1 MTPQTS
7 RLAYGAIIAAAVLWG
22 GSIVAQKLALSGF
35 SAVEASVLRDIG
47 GLAILL
53 TTWWWQEGTLAKL
66 TKADVRMLG
75 LLGLGVLGN
84 HLLILMGLKYVSG
97 AVGGVI
103 IGSSPVVTALLSAVL
118 IHDVPLRAVWAGG
131 LLSFAGVGLVS
142 VAGFQAAGD
151 QPLLGSLLVFL
162 GVVSW
167 ALYSIGSRQ
176 LMERHSALTVNW
188 TTLLVATV
196 LQIPLLWTDRKM
208 LDAGLGS
215 VTPADWMALGYLVLF
230 ATAIAQQAWLY
241 GVKGIGPSRASVL
254 GNLTPVAAV
263 VLSAVLLKEP
273 VGTSEILGIAL
284 ILGGGVVVTAAAT
297 IAGIAS
303 TKATPTT
310 SSPPSPSSPPRS
322 RSSRSL
328 PPEAGGRIDAC
339 SCVVMTAPARSQDVC
354 PPAEATARSPSW
366 WPRRLRA
373 RARAG
378 GRPGPSRTAWGR
390 RSRA

>member
-1 MTPQTS
+1 MGSTS
-7 RLAYGAIIAAAVLWG
+7 SLIVKSHSAPSTSLAYGSVMLAATLWG
-22 GSIVAQKLALSGF
+22 GSIVAQKMALGSF

-47 GLAILL
+47 GVAILL
-53 TTWWWQEGTLAKL
+53 TTWWWQEGTWAKL
-66 TKADVRMLG
+66 TKADIWLLG

-103 IGSSPVVTALLSAVL
+103 IGSSPVVTALLSAML

-142 VAGFQAAGD
+142 VAGFQAPGD
-151 QPLLGSLLVFL
+151 LPLLGSLLVFL

-188 TTLLVATV
+188 TTLFVATV

-215 VTPADWMALGYLVLF
+215 VSPADWMALGYLVLF
-230 ATAIAQQAWLY
+230 ATAIAQQAWLF
-241 GVKGIGPSRASVL
+241 GVKGIGPSRASVV

-263 VLSAVLLKEP
+263 VLSAGILKES
-273 VGTSEILGIAL
+273 VGTSEILGIVL
-284 ILGGGVVVTAAAT
+284 ILAGVWVVDRQ
-297 IAGIAS
+297 
-303 TKATPTT
+303 T
-310 SSPPSPSSPPRS
+310 S
-322 RSSRSL
+322 
-328 PPEAGGRIDAC
+328 
-339 SCVVMTAPARSQDVC
+339 
-354 PPAEATARSPSW
+354 
-366 WPRRLRA
+366 RL
-373 RARAG
+373 
-378 GRPGPSRTAWGR
+378 TM
-390 RSRA
+390 

>member
-22 GSIVAQKLALSGF
+22 GSIVAQKLALGGF

-53 TTWWWQEGTLAKL
+53 TTWWWQEGAVVKL
-66 TKADVRMLG
+66 TRADVRMLG

-103 IGSSPVVTALLSAVL
+103 IGSSPVVTALLSAML
-118 IHDVPLRAVWAGG
+118 IRDVPLRAVWAGG

-167 ALYSIGSRQ
+167 ALYSIGGRQ
-176 LMERHSALTVNW
+176 LMERHSPLTVNW

-196 LQIPLLWTDRKM
+196 IQIPLLWTDRKM
-208 LDAGLGS
+208 LEAGLGS

-254 GNLTPVAAV
+254 GNLTPVAAIA
-263 VLSAVLLKEP
+263 LSAVLLNES
-273 VGTSEILGIAL
+273 VGMNEILGIVL
-284 ILGGGVVVTAAAT
+284 ILAGVWVVDRQT
-297 IAGIAS
+297 S
-303 TKATPTT
+303 RLTK
-310 SSPPSPSSPPRS
+310 
-322 RSSRSL
+322 
-328 PPEAGGRIDAC
+328 
-339 SCVVMTAPARSQDVC
+339 
-354 PPAEATARSPSW
+354 
-366 WPRRLRA
+366 
-373 RARAG
+373 
-378 GRPGPSRTAWGR
+378 
-390 RSRA
+390 

>member
-1 MTPQTS
+1 MTIQAS

-35 SAVEASVLRDIG
+35 SAVEASVLRDVG

-53 TTWWWQEGTLAKL
+53 STWVWQEGTLAKL
-66 TKADVRMLG
+66 TMADVRMLG

-103 IGSSPVVTALLSAVL
+103 IGSSPVVTALLSAMM
-118 IHDVPLRAVWAGG
+118 IQDVPLRAVWLGG

-167 ALYSIGSRQ
+167 ALYSIGSRE

-188 TTLLVATV
+188 ATLLVATV

-241 GVKGIGPSRASVL
+241 GVKGIGPSRASVF
-254 GNLTPVAAV
+254 GNLTPVAAI
-263 VLSAVLLKEP
+263 VLSAVLLNES
-273 VGTSEILGIAL
+273 VGISEVLGIAL
-284 ILGGGVVVTAAAT
+284 ILAGVWVVDRQT
-297 IAGIAS
+297 S
-303 TKATPTT
+303 RLTT
-310 SSPPSPSSPPRS
+310 
-322 RSSRSL
+322 
-328 PPEAGGRIDAC
+328 
-339 SCVVMTAPARSQDVC
+339 
-354 PPAEATARSPSW
+354 
-366 WPRRLRA
+366 
-373 RARAG
+373 
-378 GRPGPSRTAWGR
+378 
-390 RSRA
+390 

>member
-1 MTPQTS
+1 MTSPS
-7 RLAYGAIIAAAVLWG
+7 NRLAYGAIIAAAVLWG

-53 TTWWWQEGTLAKL
+53 STWWWQEGTLAKL

-103 IGSSPVVTALLSAVL
+103 IGSSPVVTALLSAML
-118 IHDVPLRAVWAGG
+118 IQDVPLRAVWLGG

-151 QPLLGSLLVFL
+151 QPLLGSLLVFG
-162 GVVSW
+162 GVASW

-176 LMERHSALTVNW
+176 IMERHSALTVNW
-188 TTLLVATV
+188 ATLLVATV
-196 LQIPLLWTDRKM
+196 IQIPLLWMDRKM

-215 VTPADWMALGYLVLF
+215 VAPADWIAMGYLVLF

-241 GVKGIGPSRASVL
+241 GVKGVGPSRASVF

-263 VLSAVLLKEP
+263 VLSAMLLNES

-284 ILGGGVVVTAAAT
+284 ILTGVWVVDRQTSRLTA
-297 IAGIAS
+297 
-303 TKATPTT
+303 
-310 SSPPSPSSPPRS
+310 
-322 RSSRSL
+322 
-328 PPEAGGRIDAC
+328 
-339 SCVVMTAPARSQDVC
+339 
-354 PPAEATARSPSW
+354 
-366 WPRRLRA
+366 
-373 RARAG
+373 
-378 GRPGPSRTAWGR
+378 
-390 RSRA
+390 

>member
-1 MTPQTS
+1 MTTQTN
-7 RLAYGAIIAAAVLWG
+7 RLAYGAIITAAVLWG

-53 TTWWWQEGTLAKL
+53 AMWWWQEGTLAKL
-66 TKADVRMLG
+66 TKTDARLLG

-84 HLLILMGLKYVSG
+84 HLFIMMGLKYVSG

-103 IGSSPVVTALLSAVL
+103 IGSSPVVTALLSALL
-118 IHDVPLRAVWAGG
+118 IQDVPLRAVWAGG

-142 VAGFQAAGD
+142 VAGFQVAGD

-167 ALYSIGSRQ
+167 ALYSIGSRK

-230 ATAIAQQAWLY
+230 ATAIAQQAWLF

-254 GNLTPVAAV
+254 GNLTPVAAII
-263 VLSAVLLKEP
+263 LSAVLLKES
-273 VGTSEILGIAL
+273 VGTSEILGITL
-284 ILGGGVVVTAAAT
+284 ILAGVWVVDRQTSRLTA
-297 IAGIAS
+297 
-303 TKATPTT
+303 
-310 SSPPSPSSPPRS
+310 
-322 RSSRSL
+322 
-328 PPEAGGRIDAC
+328 
-339 SCVVMTAPARSQDVC
+339 
-354 PPAEATARSPSW
+354 
-366 WPRRLRA
+366 
-373 RARAG
+373 
-378 GRPGPSRTAWGR
+378 
-390 RSRA
+390 